1 VSKLASIR
9 VSLDPTSRLL
19 TSPICHRRLPDP
31 ILSSS
36 GNVFRAVIPRA
47 LRTRNSA
54 GLEGL
59 SGHKGTLA
67 LPDLSLDLR
76 YLRYVFAV
84 VEQGSFRQAASKLD
98 VPHGVDASRV
108 DSWEIDLGTAINF

>member
-1 VSKLASIR
+1 
-9 VSLDPTSRLL
+9 
-19 TSPICHRRLPDP
+19 
-31 ILSSS
+31 
-36 GNVFRAVIPRA
+36 
-47 LRTRNSA
+47 
-54 GLEGL
+54 
-59 SGHKGTLA
+59 